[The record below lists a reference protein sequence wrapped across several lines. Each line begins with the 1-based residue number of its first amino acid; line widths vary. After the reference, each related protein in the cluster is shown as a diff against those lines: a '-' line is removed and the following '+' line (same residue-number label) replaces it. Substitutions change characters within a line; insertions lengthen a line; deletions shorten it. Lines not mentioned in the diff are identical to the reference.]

1 MVLLPSV
8 FGSGGV
14 LSGFFLDPSKI
25 LWVLAFLIPLILLYL
40 IRPRPV
46 NVAVPSL
53 MFILKDMGRSRFL
66 SFFRTIFRDILM
78 LLQLLA
84 ILLLA
89 VALAK
94 PFIEVERESLVQ
106 QSILIVDVSASTRA
120 FDDDTFAQIR
130 DAAIDRVSGD
140 TVIILNQRNPIILTQ
155 DGEPRL
161 SAGDAKDLLD
171 DLSPTDTPGNLPAA
185 LDLAAQYA
193 GPESKVTII
202 SDLILSASE
211 DPGLIDA
218 RLKILRSKGAL
229 VEVVTLG
236 RTDGK
241 NLGIVGGRL
250 NSANAS
256 VDLKIQN
263 FDPSPQEFSLAV
275 NGKDIALS
283 TRVLPPAGQPGS
295 LLTVSVPVGNG
306 KNEIRLSPDDD
317 LAIDNAYDVS
327 IPEQPQVSVLLIS
340 NDERVSASKVV
351 PALNAAG
358 DQFTRVVI
366 AYAIPPKV
374 PDLEQDMY
382 VLKDIETRF
391 ILPGVVQDLREQ
403 AEDGRVIVVFAQ
415 PDLFSVQWGDL
426 LPVDYKNGLPGL
438 SGRFDL
444 QVNSTFPLVRGLSDL
459 GQVDGA
465 QLVRVRAKED
475 ALVYAS
481 VGTNDGAEPV
491 IAAHRIGRGAVIYYG
506 IADRPTTDIDPQSY
520 AVLWGRM
527 VDNALT
533 DVMTINIPTG
543 AVLTGAERIRTPD
556 GTRDAPV
563 AADVA
568 GFYGVGSRTIA
579 AVLYPLERSTAVT
592 SATDSASGSE
602 SAIRSRAVIDA
613 DGVDDAA
620 ASDADGTKVPM
631 DLTAILLIIGL
642 CLLVAELL
650 YVKLRGD
657 L

>member
-8 FGSGGV
+8 FGPGGV
-14 LSGFFLDPSKI
+14 LGGFFLDPSKI
-25 LWVLAFLIPLILLYL
+25 LWTLAFLIPLILLYL

-120 FDDDTFAQIR
+120 FDDDTFQEIR

-140 TVIILNQRNPIILTQ
+140 TVIILNQRNPALLTQ

-193 GPESKVTII
+193 GPESKVTIL

-229 VEVVTLG
+229 VEVVALG

-241 NLGIVGGRL
+241 NIGIVGGRL

-263 FDPSPQEFSLAV
+263 FDPAPQEFSLAA

-366 AYAIPPKV
+366 AYAVPPKV

-533 DVMTINIPTG
+533 DVMTINVPTG
-543 AVLTGAERIRTPD
+543 AILTGAERIRTPD

-563 AADVA
+563 TADTS

-592 SATDSASGSE
+592 STADSASGSE
-602 SAIRSRAVIDA
+602 SAIRSRAAIDE

-620 ASDADGTKVPM
+620 ANDADGAKVPM